1 MSSQWSCLPPEHHV
15 LGPAGRNYSVQV
27 STNHRRTS
35 RHSSRPIFRMI
46 APVKAPRSLPKS
58 SLSSRPLGMAAQLSF
73 TNERSFR
80 RLRLWMARGR
90 LSQLNEPTEQQI
102 SEAAERQIVLR
113 MVLPNLAFKY
123 TLRGFV
129 LVSRCKYLRT
139 AHCHVRRQ
147 LDHRELNQSACL
159 AGALLSF
166 ESDRE
171 C

>member
-1 MSSQWSCLPPEHHV
+1 MV
-15 LGPAGRNYSVQV
+15 LSAAGTSRTRPCRRNYSVQV

-102 SEAAERQIVLR
+102 REAAERQIVLR